1 VAVLTDGASHSAAEY
16 FATALQQSGRAVLVG
31 MPTAGNTEGISGF
44 SLPDGSLIR
53 LAVST
58 LQLPDGS
65 TLEGRGV
72 IPDIQVPLGSWGLRE
87 TPDVQLRAAYEAVV
101 GE

>member
-1 VAVLTDGASHSAAEY
+1 M
-16 FATALQQSGRAVLVG
+16 R
-31 MPTAGNTEGISGF
+31 TAGNTEGISGF

-65 TLEGRGV
+65 TLEGTGV
-72 IPDIQVPLGSWGLRE
+72 IPDLQVPLGPWGLRQE
-87 TPDVQLRAAYEAVV
+87 PDVQLSAALEALM
-101 GE
+101 GG

>member
-1 VAVLTDGASHSAAEY
+1 M
-16 FATALQQSGRAVLVG
+16 QQAGRALLVG
-31 MPTAGNTEGISGF
+31 MPTAGNTEGITGF

-58 LQLPDGS
+58 LQLPDGT

-72 IPDIQVPLGSWGLRE
+72 LPDLQVPLGPWGLRQI
-87 TPDVQLRAAYEAVV
+87 PDVQLSAAYQALV

>member
-1 VAVLTDGASHSAAEY
+1 MQQAER
-16 FATALQQSGRAVLVG
+16 ALIVG
-31 MPTAGNTEGISGF
+31 QPTAGNTEGITGF

-53 LAVST
+53 LAVMT

-65 TLEGRGV
+65 TLEGTGV
-72 IPDIQVPLGSWGLRE
+72 LPDISVPLGMWGLRE
-87 TPDVQLRAAYEAVV
+87 IPDVQLRAAYEALV